1 MEPSPRIVIVGGGFA
16 GYHAARTLSR
26 SLGGSA
32 HIALVNP
39 TDFFL
44 YLPLLPEVATGILE
58 PRRVAIP
65 LAATLPGVCCVLS
78 EVRGVDLESRRLTT
92 RTPEGQTSQLGYD
105 RLVITVGSVNKL
117 LPIPGITEI
126 AHGFRGIPEA
136 LYLRDHITQQ
146 IELAEL
152 AEDPLERAER
162 CTFIVVGAGYTG
174 TEVASHGALFSA
186 DLVRAHPSLR
196 DQPIRWLLLD
206 VAGRVLPELDLK
218 LSTTAD
224 RALRRRGVEICL
236 GTSISEANR
245 RSVRLTNGE
254 TVPTRSLIWCVG
266 ARPDP
271 LVQDLGL
278 PTKHGRLIVDE
289 YLGVPGHPELFAC
302 GDAAAVP
309 DLTRPGSLTAM
320 TAQHAQ
326 RQGKRAGQNVA
337 ASLGRGEPAPYRHR
351 DLGFIVD
358 LGGAQAAANPLG
370 IHLSGPLAKAVA
382 RGYHLAAMPANRA
395 RVAVDWALEAVLPRQ
410 GVQLGLVRS
419 TAVPL
424 DSDAPELPR
433 IEP

>member
-186 DLVRAHPSLR
+186 DLVRAHPGLR

-289 YLGVPGHPELFAC
+289 YLGVPGHPELFA
-302 GDAAAVP
+302 
-309 DLTRPGSLTAM
+309 
-320 TAQHAQ
+320 
-326 RQGKRAGQNVA
+326 
-337 ASLGRGEPAPYRHR
+337 
-351 DLGFIVD
+351 
-358 LGGAQAAANPLG
+358 
-370 IHLSGPLAKAVA
+370 
-382 RGYHLAAMPANRA
+382 
-395 RVAVDWALEAVLPRQ
+395 
-410 GVQLGLVRS
+410 
-419 TAVPL
+419 
-424 DSDAPELPR
+424 
-433 IEP
+433 